1 MCNTLKGG
9 MMVNHNLFERSG
21 RASLVLS
28 ATAFSLAGCVIA
40 PGAAGVDGHYLGY
53 VRLKPG
59 AAAEGGRVSD
69 VETLGAWLEP
79 ASRTVGPG
87 SAGLGYR
94 RAQRV
99 AVPLDCRIAVIVR
112 SEAQMAEARTL
123 IQSLEGRQACA
134 VNAVDQ

>member
-1 MCNTLKGG
+1 MCNTPDGG
-9 MMVNHNLFERSG
+9 NMFNHNHVART
-21 RASLVLS
+21 ASAVMALS
-28 ATAFSLAGCVIA
+28 APALSLGGCVIA

-59 AAAEGGRVSD
+59 ESAEGGRVSD

-79 ASRTVGPG
+79 ASRTGGPA
-87 SAGLGYR
+87 SAGVGYR